1 MHNFEFVQCRLYAL
15 VLVALSGCGTL
26 PQVEDDPRLARSRD
40 VVEVFASGLQTELRK
55 ALLAGGLPA
64 AISVCKDFAP
74 AVASEL
80 SRQHGAKVGRTSLRV
95 RNAANLAGEW
105 QVDVLRKFDT
115 RHVTDSDEPLEFF
128 ETTADGEARY
138 MRAIPAADLCLGCH
152 GTDISPVVREVLDA
166 FYPYDRARGYR
177 SGDIRGAF
185 SIVWPAEPAGS
196 GAADD

>member
-1 MHNFEFVQCRLYAL
+1 MHYFEFVQCRFYAL

-26 PQVEDDPRLARSRD
+26 AQGEDDPRLARSRQ
-40 VVEVFASGLQTELRK
+40 VVEVFAGGLQAELRK

-64 AISVCKDFAP
+64 AINVCKDVAP

-105 QVDVLRKFDT
+105 QVDVLRKFDM
-115 RHVTDSDEPLEFF
+115 RHVAGTDEPLEFF
-128 ETTADGEARY
+128 ETTPDGEARY
-138 MRAIPAADLCLGCH
+138 MRAIPAADQCLGCH
-152 GTDISPVVREVLDA
+152 GTDVAPEVREVLDA

-185 SIVWPAEPAGS
+185 SIVWPAEPAGR
-196 GAADD
+196 GR